1 MRHILL
7 PTDFSENSWGAI
19 SYAIELFNKD
29 KVKFHILH
37 AFSPYVVTPSGPIEA
52 QVMDETIFR
61 AAEQNCRRELEQ
73 LKERMLNNY
82 PDLDIELYAKF
93 DFFVTSI
100 ERFLEEHT
108 INCIVLGTKGAS
120 GLKEIVMG
128 SNTSSLIGKVRAPIL
143 AIPEDTTYKS
153 IKKVVIGS
161 DLSVVP
167 TKKGIE
173 TIRRLLEL
181 TSAELHIVSIHKQER
196 ELSIQ
201 EKDIQDVYVEL
212 LKGHTVLFNT
222 RYEKDIESGINEY
235 VKEIDAEML
244 CVIAKKH
251 TFLSR
256 LLERS
261 KSKSLTN
268 HTKIPLLVLNERF
281 F

>member
-37 AFSPYVVTPSGPIEA
+37 AFSPYAVIPSGPIEA

-61 AAEQNCRRELEQ
+61 AAEQNCRRELER
-73 LKERMLNNY
+73 LKERILNNY
-82 PDLDIELYAKF
+82 PNLDIELYAKF

-100 ERFLEEHT
+100 ERFLEEHN

-128 SNTSSLIGKVRAPIL
+128 SNTSSLIGKVKAPIL

-167 TKKGIE
+167 TKKGVE

-181 TSAELHIVSIHKQER
+181 TSAEFHIVSIHKLER

-201 EKDIQDVYVEL
+201 DKDIQDVYVEL

-235 VKEIDAEML
+235 VKEIDAEMV